1 MAATRSAP
9 HLTRE
14 TLSGR
19 RPADGV
25 VGCVYESF
33 VPGEDCR
40 GLGLRQG
47 PLHLRLE
54 TISARNGPCPVPR
67 KPSPESS
74 VPGENLTGGSR
85 RNQLRRGHGSPPVL
99 SEVSH
104 ELSTAAHSKE
114 CKRSRSNSFR
124 PDSPLTTTFNRGRK
138 TQTNSPTT
146 PDMVPSGRVLRASVK
161 SPIYCTVNQMTLVH
175 MVFSR
180 EVFSCAFC
188 TKLPSYT
195 EALRACLSRLK
206 KRPGRLFSHL
216 PGLLF
221 LLKAVTCA
229 RSVQVIVI
237 I

>member
-1 MAATRSAP
+1 
-9 HLTRE
+9 
-14 TLSGR
+14 
-19 RPADGV
+19 
-25 VGCVYESF
+25 
-33 VPGEDCR
+33 
-40 GLGLRQG
+40 
-47 PLHLRLE
+47 
-54 TISARNGPCPVPR
+54 
-67 KPSPESS
+67 
-74 VPGENLTGGSR
+74 
-85 RNQLRRGHGSPPVL
+85 
-99 SEVSH
+99 
-104 ELSTAAHSKE
+104 
-114 CKRSRSNSFR
+114 
-124 PDSPLTTTFNRGRK
+124 
-138 TQTNSPTT
+138 
-146 PDMVPSGRVLRASVK
+146 MVRSGRVLRASVK